1 MVLAILIFK
10 MSSPMSFWGLFLV
23 LLAQADFELAHPHL
37 SLLYA
42 GMTGV
47 SYHTWLSHVI
57 LIFAFCVFFH
67 A

>member
-1 MVLAILIFK
+1 MKPRPRLKNYFPSMVLAILIFK

-47 SYHTWLSHVI
+47 SYHT
-57 LIFAFCVFFH
+57 
-67 A
+67 